1 MASWKFGM
9 TDAQKNEREV
19 GWGSVLWRRKGRV
32 LFKVG
37 DAEELNQANN
47 IDSHCIVNSQ
57 LQINVN
63 LTDFSLRYERCLKFC
78 LDLRFCL
85 TACLWGLIALS
96 SSTSSTENVLNE
108 IIIYVSIICRV
119 CWVCKILKKYLKHEN
134 GCMGWN
140 FRVLN
145 VDLLKSEHFIF

>member
-37 DAEELNQANN
+37 DTEGLNQANN

-96 SSTSSTENVLNE
+96 SSTENVLNE
-108 IIIYVSIICRV
+108 IILYVSIICRV